1 MAGQELLLVTT
12 MASRMVFEMSVAV
25 SDLVY
30 EHWSVFPMVQTMGLA
45 SALLLV
51 DPSAPPTVL
60 VWWVA
65 LTVGQEVQMVTKM
78 A

>member
-12 MASRMVFEMSVAV
+12 MASETDFELSVAL

-30 EHWSVFPMVQTMGLA
+30 EHPSVFQMVQTMDLT

-51 DPSAPPTVL
+51 DPSAPPTAL
-60 VWWVA
+60 VW
-65 LTVGQEVQMVTKM
+65 
-78 A
+78 